1 MSFQADP
8 SKIFGR
14 DKKIESIWK
23 LLARGK
29 SIRFTAERRI
39 GKTSVMQ
46 KMRAEPKVGYIP
58 VLIDL
63 ERVHSPTRFVEVLAQ
78 ECNAHQS
85 IKRKITGFLKKHVGE
100 GIEIQGVRLSL
111 SSGQDWRTTL
121 DDLFADLC
129 TKADDQVILLLLD
142 EIPYMLQNIY
152 RGDEKD
158 GEQNALEIL
167 DILRAMRQKY
177 QNIRMIFTGSVG
189 LHHVLQILKSRGST
203 SQPLNDL
210 DIVTIESLRTDAAVA
225 CLDYFCEAIDLEANL
240 AQKRRIAEL
249 CNYVP
254 FYMDKMVNKL
264 DLLDREHGIVN
275 QDIEEVFHHLLSSD
289 ADEWQMAHFADR
301 LKIYYAG
308 EYRDAADNPRSRAEL
323 AVLVLNEVAQTAT
336 PLTVEEIYNRITAKI
351 PFNSQEV
358 IRDLLSD
365 LAQDHYLVS
374 HLDDQNTK
382 KYRFTYTLIQR
393 WWCVR
398 HNLRMPRG
406 LV

>member
-46 KMRAEPKVGYIP
+46 KMRAEPKAGYIP

-63 ERVHSPTRFVEVLAQ
+63 ERVHSPIRFVEVLAQ
-78 ECNAHQS
+78 ECNTHQS
-85 IKRKITGFLKKHVGE
+85 IAKKLVGFVKKYMGE
-100 GIEIQGVRLSL
+100 SIEVQGVKISL
-111 SSGQDWRTTL
+111 PSNPDWRTTL

-129 TKADDQVILLLLD
+129 AKADDQVILLLLD

-167 DILRAMRQKY
+167 DILRAIRHKY
-177 QNIRMIFTGSVG
+177 PNIRMIFTGSVG

-210 DIVTIESLRTDAAVA
+210 DIVTIESLQTDAAVA
-225 CLDYFCEAIDLEANL
+225 CLNYFCEAIDLTANL
-240 AQKRRIAEL
+240 AQKQRIAEL

-254 FYMDKMVNKL
+254 FYMDKVVNKL
-264 DLLDREHGIVN
+264 DLLDRENGVVN
-275 QDIEEVFHHLLSSD
+275 EDIEEVFHHLLSSD
-289 ADEWQMAHFADR
+289 ADEWQMAHFAER

-308 EYRDAADNPRSRAEL
+308 EYRDAANNPRSRAEL
-323 AVLVLNEVAQTAT
+323 AVLMLNECAQASSA
-336 PLTVEEIYNRITAKI
+336 LAVEEIYNLITAKI
-351 PFNSQEV
+351 QLNSQDL

-398 HNLRMPRG
+398 YNLRMPRG